1 MTRPRYA
8 YFRGQCQPY
17 DDVRIGLLTHALNYG
32 TGAFA
37 GMRGYWND
45 EEQQLFVF
53 RPQDH
58 ARRLL
63 QSARL
68 LRMSLPQVP
77 DDLVRA
83 MLELL
88 RAENLRTDCYVRGLV
103 FYSDEV
109 IGVRLQGLTP
119 ELSFVAIPFGLYIE
133 KAEGA
138 HLGTSSWRRVDDNT
152 IPPRGKITGAYANSA
167 FIKSDA
173 ELAGFDE
180 ALVLNQAG
188 QVSEGSAENVFLVRN
203 GKVVTPPVT
212 SSILEGITRASV
224 ITLLQ
229 AELGLEVV
237 ERPIERT
244 EIYLADEVFLTGTAA
259 QVTAATRIDH
269 RAIGTGEM
277 GPITGKL
284 RKLFE
289 GVVRGRVTKYRGW
302 CEGVYGGA
310 ARNAHVGDATRKEV
324 VHAHA

>member
-1 MTRPRYA
+1 MSRPRSA

-17 DDVRIGLLTHALNYG
+17 DDVRIGLLSHALNYG

-37 GMRGYWND
+37 GIRGYWND
-45 EEQQLFVF
+45 EEQQLFLF

-68 LRMSLPQVP
+68 LRMTLPQAP

-83 MLELL
+83 MVELL
-88 RAENLRTDCYVRGLV
+88 RAEGLRTDCYVRGLV

-109 IGVRLQGLTP
+109 IGVRLHGLTP
-119 ELSFVAIPFGLYIE
+119 ELSLVAVPYGRYIE

-138 HLGTSSWRRVDDNT
+138 HLMTSGWRRVDDNT

-188 QVSEGSAENVFLVRN
+188 QVSEGSAENVFIVRR
-203 GKVVTPPVT
+203 GQVVTPPVS
-212 SSILEGITRASV
+212 SSILEGITRATV

-229 AELGLEVV
+229 AELGIEVV

-244 EIYLADEVFLTGTAA
+244 EVYLAEEVFLTGTAA

-269 RAIGTGEM
+269 RPVGTGEL
-277 GPITGKL
+277 GPVTGAL
-284 RKLFE
+284 RQLFE
-289 GVVRGRVTKYRGW
+289 DVVRGRVAKYRGW
-302 CEGVYGGA
+302 CEGVYE
-310 ARNAHVGDATRKEV
+310 DATRNVQVGGQNRKEV

>member
-1 MTRPRYA
+1 MSRPRYA

-37 GMRGYWND
+37 GIRGYWND

-58 ARRLL
+58 ATRLL
-63 QSARL
+63 ESARL
-68 LRMSLPQVP
+68 LRMNLPHAP
-77 DDLVRA
+77 AELVRD
-83 MLELL
+83 MLDLL
-88 RAENLRTDCYVRGLV
+88 RTEGLRTDCYVRGLV

-109 IGVRLQGLTP
+109 IGIRLQGLTP
-119 ELSFVAIPFGLYIE
+119 ELSFVAVPFGLYIE

-138 HLGTSSWRRVDDNT
+138 HLVTSGWRRVDDNT

-188 QVSEGSAENVFLVRN
+188 QVSEGSAENVFLVRK
-203 GKVVTPPVT
+203 GQVVTPPVT
-212 SSILEGITRASV
+212 SSILEGITRRSV
-224 ITLLQ
+224 FTLLRD
-229 AELGLEVV
+229 ELGAEVI
-237 ERPIERT
+237 ERPIDRT
-244 EIYLADEVFLTGTAA
+244 EVYLADEVFLTGTAA

-269 RAIGTGEM
+269 RPIGSGVM
-277 GPITGKL
+277 GPVTAAL
-284 RKLFE
+284 RRLFQD
-289 GVVRGRVTKYRGW
+289 VVRGRVAKYSGW
-302 CEGVYGGA
+302 CAPVYERA
-310 ARNAHVGDATRKEV
+310 ARDAAVHAPQEHEV
-324 VHAHA
+324 AHAHA